1 MMTAPCL
8 CVVIKMALAAA
19 AVGTVDFWCCPRV
32 CAAGQVVVWACRL
45 SLPGHWPLSRSASKI
60 ASSFRL
66 PILPHHTTHISTS
79 PRHPHHNQ
87 TPHSLGSPTFL
98 PTTCSALLP
107 PSRLKTATRRNLRH
121 PWRPFFSTL
130 QTPPRLVSP
139 CSAFPAHSRFNI
151 ASRPPPPSPHR
162 AIPPSVLR
170 PEFDQKQKA

>member
-98 PTTCSALLP
+98 PTTCSALL
-107 PSRLKTATRRNLRH
+107 
-121 PWRPFFSTL
+121 
-130 QTPPRLVSP
+130 TPPRLVSP

-162 AIPPSVLR
+162 ANPPSVLR